1 MTAAR
6 TLARTAL
13 LGGLAAG
20 LAVPLSFGSAAVA
33 APPDVETFM
42 LTCGNQTYEVWG
54 NGNGEWTP
62 VHEASSHRTF
72 VPHSFTY
79 FHGEVRDENGELVDS
94 FDEPGEVQGS
104 GKQKNDMSCTYTFSG
119 VSDGSD
125 PEFPEGYT
133 FEGTGGVTGQLV
145 GKR

>member
-1 MTAAR
+1 VTAELNIRFRAPASPGER
-6 TLARTAL
+6 LTAV
-13 LGGLAAG
+13 GR
-20 LAVPLSFGSAAVA
+20 VTSQRRRIYHV
-33 APPDVETFM
+33 
-42 LTCGNQTYEVWG
+42 
-54 NGNGEWTP
+54 
-62 VHEASSHRTF
+62 
-72 VPHSFTY
+72 
-79 FHGEVRDENGELVDS
+79 HGEVRDENGELVDS